1 MAQATDL
8 YHILKAYANKKNSPY
23 INIEEFITFLETYSA
38 RKVPEQPE
46 WAKWTGETE
55 IKFWTEMSGLV
66 ESERCTLM
74 ADSAEGRIY
83 MPHLY
88 VDLLKEAYLS
98 VDDTA
103 DLPFPNEESL
113 RITIP
118 EDQIQILNLE
128 SDMGPFFEGPRD
140 SRGIPVSLH
149 ETYVPGKEREAE
161 HPNPLPLII
170 KLIFPEGYGSALIL
184 APMIPQRLME
194 SALLKVRHY
203 LRTHGNRE
211 YALHKLLPPL
221 QGREKQLREIF
232 DQISVRPLDCLKAME
247 SFGDFAWLFWAH
259 FCALVKND
267 IKKKKETLAEDLAAL
282 QAAFVIENCN
292 GFYKARAVKQ
302 REREIAFRSL
312 ELRMEK
318 PPYHYTIE
326 EICQFTND
334 KGLPLI
340 GLYSLEELNA
350 YIKKRIAGDENG
362 NNELPEW
369 LIFQGKKSERWYIK
383 KENLFLLCSKLVNE
397 TRPLVQNEITQRWT
411 KMIKEFRSEAPMEK
425 DASFDKLLGACTAA
439 LSPVLTALLEDP
451 KLLFVYEEMEQYQK
465 VIPSSIRIFKGEK
478 LIPMN
483 VLYNIHRK
491 DMLNEAR
498 LRLPFW
504 YSIPILAALIAFF
517 KKLKKRNTA
526 AQKTEEDLVFEE
538 EAESGEKDIQN
549 IARNIVRELVPPAQS
564 LDDYLADLET
574 RWSRLLNKQA
584 RQNLIEDVNAL
595 VRDHLRHSM
604 RLHKT
609 KKISPEGLGEIAANL
624 ISRTPALRSLGAQ
637 DSLRLYLELYMVKLL
652 LTFKL

>member
-38 RKVPEQPE
+38 RKAPEQPE
-46 WAKWTGETE
+46 WARWTGETE
-55 IKFWTEMSGLV
+55 VKFWSEMSELV
-66 ESERCTLM
+66 ESEHCTLM

-88 VDLLKEAYLS
+88 VDLLREAYHS
-98 VDDTA
+98 IDDTA
-103 DLPFPNEESL
+103 DVPFPNEESL

-118 EDQIQILNLE
+118 EDQIQILKLE
-128 SDMGPFFEGPRD
+128 SGMGPFFEGPRD
-140 SRGIPVSLH
+140 SRGIPVSPH
-149 ETYVPGKEREAE
+149 ETHAQEKKQDPE
-161 HPNPLPLII
+161 HPNTLPLIM

-184 APMIPQRLME
+184 APMIPRQLME
-194 SALLKVRHY
+194 SALLKIRHY

-211 YALHKLLPPL
+211 YVLHKLLPPL

-232 DQISVRPLDCLKAME
+232 DQISVRPLDCLNAME

-267 IKKKKETLAEDLAAL
+267 IKKKKEILTEDLAAI
-282 QAAFVIENCN
+282 QAVFVIENCN

-302 REREIAFRSL
+302 RERETAFRYL

-318 PPYHYTIE
+318 PPYYYTIE
-326 EICQFTND
+326 EIRQFTNG
-334 KGLPLI
+334 KGLPLV
-340 GLYSLEELNA
+340 GLYSLEELDT
-350 YIKKRIAGDENG
+350 YLKKRIAGNENG
-362 NNELPEW
+362 NSELPDW

-383 KENLFLLCSKLVNE
+383 KENLFHLCSKLVNE
-397 TRPLVQNEITQRWT
+397 TRPLIQNEITQRWI
-411 KMIKEFRSEAPMEK
+411 KLIKEFQSEAPMEK
-425 DASFDKLLGACTAA
+425 DAAFDKLLGASAAA

-451 KLLFVYEEMEQYQK
+451 KLLFVYKEMEHYQK
-465 VIPSSIRIFKGEK
+465 VIPASIRIFKGEK

-491 DMLNEAR
+491 DILGEAR
-498 LRLPFW
+498 LMLPFW
-504 YSIPILAALIAFF
+504 YSIPILVSLIAFF
-517 KKLKKRNTA
+517 KKLKKRNRA
-526 AQKTEEDLVFEE
+526 PKKAEEGIALEE

-549 IARNIVRELVPPAQS
+549 ISRNIAREMVPPAQS

-595 VRDHLRHSM
+595 ARDHLRHIM
-604 RLHKT
+604 RIHKK
-609 KKISPEGLGEIAANL
+609 KKISRERLDEAAADL
-624 ISRTPALRSLGAQ
+624 ISHIPALRSLGAQ
-637 DSLRLYLELYMVKLL
+637 DSLRLYLELYMVKFL